1 MTDPSNVFQTR
12 AQGKFLLTGE
22 YAVLDGAQ
30 ALAIPLHFG
39 QTLSANTSETPGLLQ
54 WTALEADGSPWLST
68 SIRLDDLSIA
78 TASDEAPAR
87 TVRDLLLACRRQR
100 PEFLVQATGLELQT
114 QTDFPRPWGL
124 GTSSTLIAALALWS
138 GADPYRLLAETLGG
152 SGYDIACAYAA
163 SPLLFQLKKGSPTV
177 QFVDYQPDFA
187 GQLYFVYLGKKQNSR
202 EGIRRYREIPG
213 DKSNLIDALSELTAM
228 WLETTTLEELEK
240 VIERHEILL
249 SGTLELPRAKDLH
262 FSDYWG
268 AVKSLGAWGGDFVLV
283 TSEKDESTTRAYFLD
298 KGFDVFL
305 PWRDMIL

>member
-163 SPLLFQLKKGSPTV
+163 SPLLFQLKKEVPRYSSWITNPTL
-177 QFVDYQPDFA
+177 P
-187 GQLYFVYLGKKQNSR
+187 GNS
-202 EGIRRYREIPG
+202 
-213 DKSNLIDALSELTAM
+213 
-228 WLETTTLEELEK
+228 
-240 VIERHEILL
+240 ILF
-249 SGTLELPRAKDLH
+249 T
-262 FSDYWG
+262 W
-268 AVKSLGAWGGDFVLV
+268 VKSKTVAKVFGDTGKFRATKAISSTPCRNSPPCGWKQPHWRNWKRSLNDAKSCCRAHLNCLEPRICTSPITGA
-283 TSEKDESTTRAYFLD
+283 
-298 KGFDVFL
+298 
-305 PWRDMIL
+305 P